1 MATDLPGAERE
12 PLHRSIVQASC
23 FSYERLHSLTTTDRD
38 PVLFPGLYKEEMA
51 PQPKPFGSAHH
62 KHYLLGIL
70 KWGVGMNESE
80 TLTLTDTLFM
90 TPTIASILN
99 LMGPD
104 MMVILL
110 IVLLLF
116 GAKKLP
122 ELARGMGR
130 AVKEFSAARDEIERE
145 LSQPGSKA
153 RKSEV
158 LDAKAVLP
166 SER

>member
-1 MATDLPGAERE
+1 M
-12 PLHRSIVQASC
+12 SITVANI
-23 FSYERLHSLTTTDRD
+23 
-38 PVLFPGLYKEEMA
+38 M
-51 PQPKPFGSAHH
+51 
-62 KHYLLGIL
+62 
-70 KWGVGMNESE
+70 
-80 TLTLTDTLFM
+80 
-90 TPTIASILN
+90 N

-145 LSQPGSKA
+145 LSQPSSKV

-158 LDAKAVLP
+158 LEAKADLP
-166 SER
+166 SAR

>member
-1 MATDLPGAERE
+1 MP
-12 PLHRSIVQASC
+12 I
-23 FSYERLHSLTTTDRD
+23 
-38 PVLFPGLYKEEMA
+38 
-51 PQPKPFGSAHH
+51 
-62 KHYLLGIL
+62 
-70 KWGVGMNESE
+70 
-80 TLTLTDTLFM
+80 
-90 TPTIASILN
+90 TIASIMN

-145 LSQPGSKA
+145 LTQPGSNRVTQSKL
-153 RKSEV
+153 SET
-158 LDAKAVLP
+158 KEELP
-166 SER
+166 AAQ

>member
-1 MATDLPGAERE
+1 MSGCIHLLQPTGTQFYSPVCIKKKSLPN
-12 PLHRSIVQASC
+12 RS
-23 FSYERLHSLTTTDRD
+23 L
-38 PVLFPGLYKEEMA
+38 
-51 PQPKPFGSAHH
+51 FGSAHH
-62 KHYLLGIL
+62 KHHLFGIL
-70 KWGVGMNESE
+70 KWGVGRNELE

-130 AVKEFSAARDEIERE
+130 AVKEFSAARDEVERE

-153 RKSEV
+153 RESEV
-158 LDAKAVLP
+158 LDARAVLP
-166 SER
+166 SAR